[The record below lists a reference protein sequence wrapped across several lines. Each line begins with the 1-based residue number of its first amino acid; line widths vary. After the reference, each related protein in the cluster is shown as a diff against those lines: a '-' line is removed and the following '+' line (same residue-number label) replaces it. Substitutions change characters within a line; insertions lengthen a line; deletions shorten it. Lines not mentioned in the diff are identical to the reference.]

1 MYVSAFVRHFSL
13 NGKVVNILFKEY
25 SKMHVWGKILGF
37 VFGFML
43 SKNLFGALLGLWL
56 GHLFDRGRGFNFK
69 GIADGQEDEISRQAA
84 FFYTTFSV
92 MGHVAKAKGKVTSH
106 EIVFASTYMDKLE
119 LSSDLRQQAQNAFRE
134 GKSSG
139 FPLKNR
145 LVKFKRLMGNRHDLL
160 LMFLEIQIQVAFSD
174 GELDDAERS
183 VLHTIAKLLGYSAG
197 ELDNLL
203 EMIIARTNFH
213 QQQAGPGYRQ
223 QKTGSIPS
231 SGQHLANA
239 YKVLGIDQNA
249 SMSVI
254 KKAYR
259 KLMSQHHPDK
269 LIAKGL
275 PPEMMK
281 SAKEKTQEIQAAYE
295 FIVKQNS

>member
-1 MYVSAFVRHFSL
+1 
-13 NGKVVNILFKEY
+13 
-25 SKMHVWGKILGF
+25 MHIWGKILGF
-37 VFGFML
+37 LFGFML

-56 GHLFDRGRGFNFK
+56 GHLFDRGRGFNFN
-69 GIADGQEDEISRQAA
+69 GIAGGKEDEISRQAA

-92 MGHVAKAKGKVTSH
+92 MGHVAKAKGQVTSH
-106 EIVFASTYMDKLE
+106 EIAFTSAYMDKLG
-119 LSSDLRQQAQNAFRE
+119 LSSDLRKQAQDAFRE

-139 FPLKNR
+139 FPLKDR

-183 VLHTIAKLLGYSAG
+183 VLHTIAKFLGYSAS

-203 EMIIARTNFH
+203 EMIIAGTNFH
-213 QQQAGPGYRQ
+213 QQQSGRGYRQ
-223 QKTGSIPS
+223 QGSGSIPS
-231 SGQHLANA
+231 SGQQLTNA
-239 YKVLGIDQNA
+239 YKVLGVDKN
-249 SMSVI
+249 SPMPLI

-275 PPEMMK
+275 PPAMME